1 VLRTVGGNGEEKE
14 KEDEDK
20 KEKEGVKSIMYKR
33 LWEPMT

>member
-1 VLRTVGGNGEEKE
+1 VLRTVGGNGEETE

-20 KEKEGVKSIMYKR
+20 REKEEVKNITIKR